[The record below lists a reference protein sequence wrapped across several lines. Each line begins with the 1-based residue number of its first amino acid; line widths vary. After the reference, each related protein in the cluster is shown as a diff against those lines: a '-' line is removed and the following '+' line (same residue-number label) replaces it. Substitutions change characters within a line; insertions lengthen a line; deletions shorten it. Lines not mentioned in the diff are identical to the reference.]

1 MRSNAFQFFKE
12 VKSLH
17 QEVRAAYLDISHETG
32 YVSVDGIDFVP
43 VFMVPRDKK
52 KWPRLIDLMIRVI
65 DFVRGLEWTERI
77 TSTVTI
83 DAALVREWA
92 EAVGSKRMKPAP
104 ELNDDVIMSDNQDG
118 G

>member
-32 YVSVDGIDFVP
+32 YVSVDGINFVP

-52 KWPRLIDLMIRVI
+52 KWP
-65 DFVRGLEWTERI
+65 
-77 TSTVTI
+77 
-83 DAALVREWA
+83 
-92 EAVGSKRMKPAP
+92 
-104 ELNDDVIMSDNQDG
+104 
-118 G
+118 